1 MLGMIKAMPLLLVVA
16 GGAYAYHTTTISK
29 AEATIA
35 ELEANNVILKENT
48 LKLETALETE
58 TTSREQAEQNL
69 QLQLKAV
76 GELTQKN
83 TAMQY

>member
-35 ELEANNVILKENT
+35 RLESNAVILKENAA
-48 LKLETALETE
+48 KLETAFESE
-58 TTSREQAEQNL
+58 
-69 QLQLKAV
+69 KA
-76 GELTQKN
+76 
-83 TAMQY
+83 